1 MFSPFKKSSM
11 MSNTITN
18 YMDMR
23 LMKAVNP
30 LKIAYLTEQ
39 EDAVATSLQ
48 LGQEHLHQ
56 AQLTACLN
64 ELFVCNL
71 IAQTLRL
78 DILRDEIWVLYAS
91 MPDVRQA
98 F

>member
-1 MFSPFKKSSM
+1 MFSPFKKSSI
-11 MSNTITN
+11 MSKTITN
-18 YMDMR
+18 YVDFR
-23 LMKAVNP
+23 LIEAVNT
-30 LKIAYLTEQ
+30 LETAYLTEQ
-39 EDAVATSLQ
+39 EDAVTTGLQ

-56 AQLTACLN
+56 AQLTARLDK
-64 ELFVCNL
+64 LFVCNL